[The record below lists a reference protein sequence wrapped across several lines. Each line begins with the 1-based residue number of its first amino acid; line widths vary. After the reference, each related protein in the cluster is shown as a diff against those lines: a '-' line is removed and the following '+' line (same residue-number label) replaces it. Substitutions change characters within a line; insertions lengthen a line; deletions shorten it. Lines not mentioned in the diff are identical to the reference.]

1 MLFLSVFLIAL
12 IFSMFGLGGGLF
24 YMPVF
29 MLFFDDPQKAAFLSF
44 LCILVTA
51 GSSAFKYY
59 KLRNIDWRLVFFLGI
74 PLIVMV
80 FVSGFVGD
88 FFNKRWIMC
97 ILSGTLILAG
107 FSLMMPVRILDFLSR
122 ISRFLHKI
130 LPCKNFS
137 FHPLIASPLAAC
149 VGFFCGISGVAGG
162 VFEVPM
168 MVGFL
173 RVSPHLAIGTSSVI
187 VFLSGVFG
195 VMSRFSFLTR
205 EFNVE
210 PITLVGILIAVFAGA
225 YTGPSLVVR
234 INKRILKKVFGAFI
248 VLIGLY
254 YIFRVIF

>member
-44 LCILVTA
+44 SCILVTA

-88 FFNKRWIMC
+88 FFDKRWIMC
-97 ILSGTLILAG
+97 TLSSTLILAG
-107 FSLMMPVRILDFLSR
+107 FSLMMPVGILDFLSR
-122 ISRFLHKI
+122 ISRFLHKV
-130 LPCKNFS
+130 LPSKNFA

-149 VGFFCGISGVAGG
+149 VGFFCGISCVAGG

-168 MVGFL
+168 MVGLL

-187 VFLSGVFG
+187 VFLSGFFG
-195 VMSRFSFLTR
+195 VISRFSFLTR

-210 PITLVGILIAVFAGA
+210 PITLVGILVAVFVGA
-225 YTGPSLVVR
+225 YTGPSLSVR
-234 INKRILKKVFGAFI
+234 INKRVFKKICGAFV
-248 VLIGLY
+248 VLVGLY
-254 YIFRVIF
+254 YIFKIIF